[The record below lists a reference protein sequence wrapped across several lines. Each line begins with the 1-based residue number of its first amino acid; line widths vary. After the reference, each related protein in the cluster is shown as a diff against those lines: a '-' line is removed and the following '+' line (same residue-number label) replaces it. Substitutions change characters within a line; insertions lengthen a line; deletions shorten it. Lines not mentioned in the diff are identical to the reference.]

1 MSQVPRGL
9 GFIDGPGP
17 VLEAAD
23 VIDLSV
29 THVLEQLA
37 RKRRSPAG
45 GAIQDHRFIL
55 VEILVVVRRFRVGA
69 EFQHAPR
76 NVDGAGNLAARG
88 DFGRVA
94 DIDHQGVA
102 LADHLAGLLRRNLG
116 NGSVRH
122 FQHLFDACCHRILP
136 ALSGQRG
143 YLAGIAAR
151 LISRLRTVC
160 GAEACSRRLFT
171 GSEETTFSLG
181 AAILKPSNAIL
192 QVSIMEG
199 AMTALVSTIFHKTS
213 ANSLA
218 DIETLTTVAL
228 FSAIGLLISIATI
241 VFDKYPLVLS

>member
-1 MSQVPRGL
+1 
-9 GFIDGPGP
+9 
-17 VLEAAD
+17 
-23 VIDLSV
+23 
-29 THVLEQLA
+29 
-37 RKRRSPAG
+37 
-45 GAIQDHRFIL
+45 
-55 VEILVVVRRFRVGA
+55 
-69 EFQHAPR
+69 
-76 NVDGAGNLAARG
+76 
-88 DFGRVA
+88 
-94 DIDHQGVA
+94 
-102 LADHLAGLLRRNLG
+102 
-116 NGSVRH
+116 
-122 FQHLFDACCHRILP
+122 
-136 ALSGQRG
+136 LSGQRG

-181 AAILKPSNAIL
+181 ATILKPSNAIL